1 VVASIL
7 VADPNHHCQGL
18 DGDHGVGL
26 CCPLYVSQADIDACL
41 AMWSCAQ
48 TADGRGPGTDV
59 VTFFPDGVPEF
70 STQH

>member
-7 VADPNHHCQGL
+7 VADPNDHCQGL
-18 DGDHGVGL
+18 DGGHGVGL

-48 TADGRGPGTDV
+48 TAAV
-59 VTFFPDGVPEF
+59 QALM
-70 STQH
+70 S